1 MLVEQHAREEERR
14 NMNQQPYEALC
25 EAIRA
30 KCQHDGWYGGEFYS
44 PRWAEVEANDPCRSG
59 FEFAQATHA
68 QIQATEAMLGFSLLP
83 LLKTL
88 YTRLANG
95 GFGPAG
101 GLRGVLGGFESLG
114 SGYVPRSDDTLPAAY
129 LFWSRKRAGE
139 IDLSDSMLE
148 QLQEQ
153 KMIEIPRGFWP
164 RHLLPVC
171 DLGDVQEACVDN
183 SNGQMFEA
191 AAVYDDRVY
200 GLQQKPYTFEEWL
213 WQWARTSIAAHDYV

>member
-1 MLVEQHAREEERR
+1 MR
-14 NMNQQPYEALC
+14 QQPYEALC

-30 KCQHDGWYGGEFYS
+30 KCQRDGWYGGEFYS
-44 PRWAEVEANDPCRSG
+44 PRWAEVEANEPCRYG
-59 FEFAQATHA
+59 FEFAPATQA
-68 QIQATEAMLGFSLLP
+68 QIQATEEMLGFSLLP

-114 SGYVPRSDDTLPAAY
+114 SGYVPRSDDTLPAEY
-129 LFWSRKRAGE
+129 LFWSRKLAGE
-139 IDLSDSMLE
+139 IDLSGSMRE

-153 KMIEIPRGFWP
+153 KMIEIPRGLWP

-171 DLGDVQEACVDN
+171 NLGDVQEACVDN
-183 SNGQMFEA
+183 SSGQMFEA
-191 AAVYDDRVY
+191 AAVRDDRVY

-213 WQWARTSIAAHDYV
+213 WHWARTSIVAHDYV